1 VATPRRTLIVAILGS
16 SLAFLDGT
24 VVNVALPV
32 MQDELGI
39 SAGLAAWIIEAYA
52 LLLSSLVLVGGALG
66 DRYGRKRVF
75 VAGVVVFALSS
86 LMCGAAGSAHLL
98 VAARAVQGAGAAL
111 LVPGSL
117 SLITAAYPEAERG
130 RAIGLWSTFTAVT
143 TAAGPV
149 AGGYVVAHASW
160 RWIFLFNVP
169 LAAAIVLL
177 AHGGVAETRD
187 EEAPR
192 HMDWIGAALA
202 AVGLGAL
209 VYALL
214 DDTAAAGPLRRAILP
229 LGAVVLLAFVVY
241 EWRAPAPMVP
251 LGLFR
256 SRSFSATNILTLLL
270 YGALG
275 GGLYFLPFNLIQVQ
289 GYAATEAGAAL
300 LPFVIAI
307 SALSPLTGAL
317 AGRIGALPLLV
328 AGPLLAAA
336 GFALMAVPGRGGS
349 YWTTYFPGIAT
360 AGIGMGVTV
369 APLTTAVMGSV
380 ESHRAGVASGIN
392 NAVARAASL
401 LAIAAL
407 AVVLRARFDGE
418 LDRRLGDLHL
428 AAPIAARVAAERS
441 KLAAADLAGL
451 DPATQGVLR
460 GAFDAAYVAG
470 FRALTIAC
478 AILSATSAL
487 VGLAVT
493 GRAGVAKPQGSR
505 AT

>member
-1 VATPRRTLIVAILGS
+1 VASPRRTLIVAILGS
-16 SLAFLDGT
+16 SLAFLDGS

-32 MQDELGI
+32 MQSELGI
-39 SAGLAAWIIEAYA
+39 RAGLAAWVIEAYA

-66 DRYGRKRVF
+66 DHYGRKRVF
-75 VAGVVVFALSS
+75 LAGVIVFALAS

-98 VAARAVQGAGAAL
+98 VTARAVQGVGAAL

-117 SLITAAYPEAERG
+117 SLITAAYPEAARG
-130 RAIGLWSTFTAVT
+130 RAIGLWSTFSSVT

-177 AHGGVAETRD
+177 AHRGVAETRD

-202 AVGLGAL
+202 AVGLGAI

-214 DDTAAAGPLRRAILP
+214 DDTANAGPLRRAILP
-229 LGAVVLLAFVVY
+229 LGAAGLLGFVVY

-256 SRSFSATNILTLLL
+256 SRVFSATNILTLLL

-275 GGLYFLPFNLIQVQ
+275 AGLYFLPFNLIQVQ

-307 SALSPLTGAL
+307 SALSPTMGAL
-317 AGRIGALPLLV
+317 AARIGSRPLLV
-328 AGPLLAAA
+328 VGPLFAAA
-336 GFALMAVPGRGGS
+336 GFALMALPDRGGS
-349 YWTTYFPGIAT
+349 YWTTFFPGIAI
-360 AGIGMGVTV
+360 AGVGMGITV

-401 LAIAAL
+401 LAIASL
-407 AVVLRARFDGE
+407 GVLLRARFDDV
-418 LDRRLGDLHL
+418 LDRRLDDLRL
-428 AAPIAARVAAERS
+428 AAPVAARVAAERS
-441 KLAAADLAGL
+441 KLAAAELGSF
-451 DPATQGVLR
+451 DPPTRTLLR
-460 GAFDAAYVAG
+460 DAFDTAYVAG
-470 FRALTIAC
+470 FRAVAIAC
-478 AILSATSAL
+478 AILAATSAL
-487 VGLAVT
+487 VGFAVST
-493 GRAGVAKPQGSR
+493 SR
-505 AT
+505 HRVVRS